1 MIIGSG
7 TLVNVALILIGGVL
21 GILLGDRLKERTK
34 TTVTA
39 VLGLFVIVLG
49 GMSVADMGSAALADA
64 AGPFAMI
71 VILLS
76 LVFGALLGSWLRIE
90 DRLEGLAVWV
100 RGRLKS
106 ESDGDGRFV
115 DGMVTATLLFCVGPL
130 AILGPISDG
139 LGLGANQ
146 LYVKAVLDG
155 FAAMAFASTFG
166 KGVLF
171 AAVPVGI
178 IQGAFTLVGFLAGDV
193 FSDAQIDGLSA
204 VGGLILIAL
213 GVRLVPLR
221 AIPVGD
227 LLPALIIAPVAL
239 AFLS

>member
-7 TLVNVALILIGGVL
+7 TLLNVALILVGGLL
-21 GILLGDRLKERTK
+21 GILLGDRLKDRTK
-34 TTVTA
+34 ATVTA

-49 GMSVADMGSAALADA
+49 GMSVADMGSQALADA

-76 LVFGALLGSWLRIE
+76 LVFGALFGSWLRIE
-90 DRLEGLAVWV
+90 DRLEGVAGWV
-100 RGRLKS
+100 RRRLT
-106 ESDGDGRFV
+106 SDANGDGRFV

-130 AILGPISDG
+130 SILGSISDG
-139 LGLGANQ
+139 LGLGADQ

-171 AAVPVGI
+171 AAIPVAI
-178 IQGAFTLVGFLAGDV
+178 LQGAFTLVGFLAGDV

-213 GVRLVPLR
+213 GVRLVPLKP
-221 AIPVGD
+221 IPVGD
-227 LLPALIIAPVAL
+227 LLPALVIAPVAL